1 MQPQPA
7 LSSESLYILAGLVS
21 ISVVFVKI
29 IEFYFSQ
36 RGNASRRKIDEGI
49 VKAIE
54 KQNDSVVKA
63 LSEQSEKIILVLT
76 QIADNSKAELKQHS
90 TEAEARINTLNSK
103 IAHLE
108 IAVVE
113 VKSVTTKLHD
123 IINADKDWGHKLIRT
138 GETVEDN
145 QKLMT
150 ELIAKTKII
159 GSYQVE
165 IRQSMNQI
173 IQQLQ
178 QMQGIIRSQYGKR
191 SSDGVVD

>member
-7 LSSESLYILAGLVS
+7 LSSEIVYIIAGAVTILTILVK
-21 ISVVFVKI
+21 V
-29 IEFYFSQ
+29 IEF
-36 RGNASRRKIDEGI
+36 NSRKRVDDNI
-49 VKAIE
+49 VKAI
-54 KQNDSVVKA
+54 A
-63 LSEQSEKIILVLT
+63 EQSEKLILVLT
-76 QIADNSKAELKQHS
+76 KLADGSQAELKQHS
-90 TEAEARINTLNSK
+90 TKSEARINTLNSK

-108 IAVVE
+108 IAVIE